1 MDNDILHFTFK
12 SDRGLIAKYLKKK
25 TVTIMIIISSFSSVS
40 SDWNQMDTVNY
51 ETYETD
57 GVYDSMEQ
65 NAPVAKV
72 LLLEK
77 SYLIM
82 LLLLLIMLVVIIINV
97 NVNSN
102 IAWGNTGSFR
112 KNGKS
117 KTFFTGTKFQEKFI
131 FSAFFS
137 R

>member
-1 MDNDILHFTFK
+1 
-12 SDRGLIAKYLKKK
+12 
-25 TVTIMIIISSFSSVS
+25 
-40 SDWNQMDTVNY
+40 MDTVHY

-102 IAWGNTGSFR
+102 IA
-112 KNGKS
+112 
-117 KTFFTGTKFQEKFI
+117 
-131 FSAFFS
+131 
-137 R
+137 